1 MCGLCGVYDLEGR
14 PVPPEVIGRMND
26 ALAHRGPDD
35 SGEFFINTRTGDRTD
50 SSGSQGRGDG
60 YDLGLAN
67 RRLAILDLSPAGH
80 QPMVMGDLVL
90 VYNGEVYNYVELAE
104 ELRALGRTFRGSS
117 DTEVILTAYDQ
128 WGLDCLE
135 KFNGMFALALWDGR
149 QKKLVLARDRFGI
162 KPLYYH
168 LVDGRLVFGSEIK
181 ALLRH
186 PGVRVEPD
194 RFALFNYLARNYRF
208 VDGRPTS
215 FFEKIRQVEPGSF
228 VSADRSGLTERR
240 WYALDPAR
248 PAPAMTEDEA
258 VEQYRALLTDAV
270 RIRLRSDV
278 PVAFTLSGGM
288 DSSAVTAISA
298 QELGP
303 GLPVF
308 SACYDVEPFDEQKFI
323 APTVASAQA
332 KWTKVFPGPA
342 DLIDTTRAMITA
354 FDEPVCTVT
363 FYAHWQVMAEV
374 HGHGLKVI
382 LNGHGADEL
391 TAGYYDHFLHRL
403 ADLHLLGRRAEFEA
417 ERKKLIELHG
427 DHRAGLLADYL
438 GLVER
443 RIPYMTDY
451 LTAFAPYEECLDPEF
466 LAAYA
471 HPKPDSSPY
480 PSRLSNRLF
489 NELSHETVPAML
501 KAEDRVTMAFSIE
514 SRLPFL
520 DYRLVEFCFALPNRF
535 KIHEGL
541 GKHVQRRA
549 LSNILPEAV
558 TGRIDKV
565 GFNAP
570 SEIWFRGALK
580 DQLREFFAGS
590 KLFDRG
596 IVQRPVFDRIVDQ
609 HQRGQANHY
618 MFLWQCLNLELWFK
632 EYFDRG

>member
-1 MCGLCGVYDLEGR
+1 MCGLCGVYNLDGA
-14 PVPPEVIGRMND
+14 PVSPRVVQAMN
-26 ALAHRGPDD
+26 ASLAHRGPDD
-35 SGEFFINTRTGDRTD
+35 AGEILINTRTGETTD
-50 SSGSQGRGDG
+50 ASGPQVGGDG
-60 YDLGLAN
+60 YNVGLAN

-80 QPMVMGDLVL
+80 QPMIRGDLVL
-90 VYNGEVYNYVELAE
+90 VYNGEVYNYVELAG
-104 ELRALGRTFRGSS
+104 ELRALGRTFQGSS
-117 DTEVILTAYDQ
+117 DTEVILNAYDQ
-128 WGLDCLE
+128 WGLDCLA

-149 QKKLVLARDRFGI
+149 RKRLVLARDRFGI
-162 KPLYYH
+162 KPLYYY
-168 LVDGRLVFGSEIK
+168 LQAGRLVFGSEIK
-181 ALLRH
+181 AVLAH
-186 PGVRVEPD
+186 PEVAAEPD

-215 FFEKIRQVEPGSF
+215 FFDKIRQVEPGCF
-228 VSADRSGLTERR
+228 VLADRRGLTERR

-248 PAPAMTEDEA
+248 PAPALTEDEA
-258 VEQYRALLTDAV
+258 VEGYRTLLRDAI

-308 SACYDVEPFDEQKFI
+308 SACYEVEPFDEQKFI
-323 APTVASAQA
+323 APTVASTKAL
-332 KWTKVFPGPA
+332 WTKVFPGPD
-342 DLIDTTRAMITA
+342 DLIDTTRAMIAA

-363 FYAHWQVMAEV
+363 FYAHWQVMAQV
-374 HGHGLKVI
+374 HAQGLKVI

-417 ERKKLIELHG
+417 ERQRLIERHG
-427 DHRAGLLADYL
+427 DHRAGLLKNYL
-438 GLVER
+438 DLVQR

-451 LTAFAPYEECLDPEF
+451 LTAFTPYEACLEPEF
-466 LAAYA
+466 RAAFA
-471 HPKPDSSPY
+471 HPKPDSSPF
-480 PSRLSNRLF
+480 PSILSNRLY

-520 DYRLVEFCFALPNRF
+520 DYRLVEFCFALPNRY
-535 KIHEGL
+535 KIFEGL

-549 LSNILPEAV
+549 LRGILPEAV

-570 SEIWFRGALK
+570 SEIWFRGPLK
-580 DQLREFFAGS
+580 SRLQEFFAGA
-590 KLFDRG
+590 KFFDRG
-596 IVQRPVFDRIVDQ
+596 LVQRPLFEKIMNE
-609 HQRGQANHY
+609 HLAGQANHY
-618 MFLWQCLNLELWFK
+618 MFLWQCLNLELWF
-632 EYFDRG
+632 EQYFDRG

>member
-1 MCGLCGVYDLEGR
+1 MCGLCGVYDLAGR
-14 PVPPEVIGRMND
+14 PVPPEVLGRMND

-35 SGEFFINTRTGDRTD
+35 AGEIFVHSRTGELTD
-50 SSGSQGRGDG
+50 ASKGQVGGEG

-80 QPMVMGDLVL
+80 QPMVRGDLVL
-90 VYNGEVYNYVELAE
+90 VYNGEVYNFVELAR
-104 ELRALGRTFRGSS
+104 ELRGLGHTFKGGS
-117 DTEVILTAYDQ
+117 DTEVILAAYDQ
-128 WGLDCLE
+128 WGLACLE

-149 QKKLVLARDRFGI
+149 AKKLVLARDRFGI
-162 KPLYYH
+162 KPLYFY
-168 LVDGRLVFGSEIK
+168 LRDDLLVFGSEIK
-181 ALLRH
+181 AILAH
-186 PGVRVEPD
+186 PAVAAEPD
-194 RFALFNYLARNYRF
+194 RFAVFNYLARNYRF

-215 FFEKIRQVEPGSF
+215 FFDGVRQVEPGTF
-228 VSADRSGLTERR
+228 VMADASGLTERR

-248 PAPAMTEDEA
+248 PASAATEDEA
-258 VEQYRALLTDAV
+258 VEQYRHLLTDAV
-270 RIRLRSDV
+270 KIRLRSDV

-298 QELGP
+298 RELGP

-308 SACYDVEPFDEQKFI
+308 SACYDVEPFDEQAWI
-323 APTVASAQA
+323 APTVAATDAQ
-332 KWTKVFPGPA
+332 WTKIFPGPD
-342 DLIDTTRAMITA
+342 DLIDTTRLMIAA

-363 FYAHWQVMAEV
+363 FYAHWQVMAQV
-374 HGHGLKVI
+374 HAQGLKVI

-391 TAGYYDHFLHRL
+391 TAGYYDHYLHHL

-417 ERKKLIELHG
+417 ERQRLIELHG

-443 RIPYMTDY
+443 RVPYMTDY
-451 LTAFAPYEECLDPEF
+451 LSAFAPYENCLEPDF
-466 LAAYA
+466 RAAYG
-471 HPKPDSSPY
+471 HPKRDSSPY
-480 PSRLSNRLF
+480 PSILTNRLF
-489 NELSHETVPAML
+489 NELSFETVPAML

-535 KIHEGL
+535 KIKGGL
-541 GKHVQRRA
+541 GKFVQRRA
-549 LSNILPEAV
+549 LRGILPEAV

-570 SEIWFRGALK
+570 SEIWFRGILK
-580 DQLREFFAGS
+580 ERLQEFFSGT

-596 IVQRPVFDRIVDQ
+596 LIQRPVFEKILNE
-609 HQRGQANHY
+609 HLSGQANHY
-618 MFLWQCLNLELWFK
+618 MFLWQCLNLELWFRQ
-632 EYFDRG
+632 YFDRG